1 MDKNV
6 PPRNLISP
14 KIHQAE
20 KTSRT
25 LRTLREFKISLY
37 GVKSIIQS
45 FLKLPPLLY
54 KCGGKCGD
62 PYSANMLEYSFVDK
76 VKVMINVKICF
87 Q

>member
-45 FLKLPPLLY
+45 FLKLPPLFY
-54 KCGGKCGD
+54 KCGGKVGSMRCV
-62 PYSANMLEYSFVDK
+62 NMLECLYVYEVTEKTNAPISF
-76 VKVMINVKICF
+76 